1 MTEERQKTWDKAI
14 GVLTTE
20 AGTGIYAYSN
30 GNCVMFELDLNNN
43 ENEKLIQKIEKSNKE
58 WESIDTYLRLQATN
72 FTLILI
78 NKSNDPNKTGFFTN
92 KIEYRGKW
100 TADIA
105 NFVKSKI
112 CSKIQHCRR
121 GNNKGRQQIIEAI
134 LSDKAKEDFYPFDD
148 NYHTLD
154 DAIRDSDFNSK

>member
-58 WESIDTYLRLQATN
+58 WESIDIYLRLQATN
-72 FTLILI
+72 FTLILM
-78 NKSNDPNKTGFFTN
+78 NKSNDPNETSVTTVSLTSTG
-92 KIEYRGKW
+92 
-100 TADIA
+100 
-105 NFVKSKI
+105 
-112 CSKIQHCRR
+112 
-121 GNNKGRQQIIEAI
+121 
-134 LSDKAKEDFYPFDD
+134 
-148 NYHTLD
+148 
-154 DAIRDSDFNSK
+154 